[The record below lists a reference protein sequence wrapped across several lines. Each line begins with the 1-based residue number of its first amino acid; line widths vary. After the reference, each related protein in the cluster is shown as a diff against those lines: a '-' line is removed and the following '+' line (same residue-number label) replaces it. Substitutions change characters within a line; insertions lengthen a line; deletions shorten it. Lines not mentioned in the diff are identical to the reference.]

1 VFLVSAMHVKKLR
14 LLTPGPT
21 PLYPPAVRAMAG
33 SDIHHRTE
41 DFRSIYRRVLKN
53 LAHFM
58 GTAKDVVLF
67 SASGTGAMEAAVSNL
82 FSEGDKVLVVSAGKF
97 GERWAAL
104 TRAFGLDVA
113 VVEAPYGDAVS
124 PEKVAEALGAEPNTQ
139 GVFVQA
145 TESSTGVV
153 HDIGAMAEIIR
164 KTQAIFVVDAIT
176 GLGTSH
182 IDIDGWGLDVVVGG
196 SQKALMIPPGLS
208 FVAISEKAWARTQD
222 EAGGSFYFNFR
233 KYKEAGEAGESPFT
247 PAISLLLGL
256 DSTLAYIREIG
267 PEKLIANAQ
276 FLACAT
282 RKAAEALS
290 VQPFAKA
297 TPAGALTSICAPDGI
312 DSGEIVKQFDD
323 RFGSIIANGQGV
335 MKGKIF
341 RIAHLGYFDFSD
353 LFGTMAGLEIILE
366 SLGHPIALGAG
377 VQAVQQTY
385 IEMYSN
391 LEISD

>member
-1 VFLVSAMHVKKLR
+1 MHVKKIR

-21 PLYPPAVRAMAG
+21 PLYPPAVQAMTG

-58 GTAKDVVLF
+58 GTDNDIVLF

-104 TRAFGLDVA
+104 TRAFGLDVT
-113 VVEAPYGDAVS
+113 VTEVPYGDAVS
-124 PEKVAEALGAEPNTQ
+124 PEKVAEALDVEPNTQ

-145 TESSTGVV
+145 TESSTGVS
-153 HDIGAMAEIIR
+153 HDVRAMAEVVR

-208 FVAISEKAWARTQD
+208 FASISEKAWERTRSGQR
-222 EAGGSFYFNFR
+222 GSFYFDFR
-233 KYKEAGEAGESPFT
+233 KYKMAGEVGESPFT

-256 DSTLAYIREIG
+256 DSTLEYIREIG

-297 TPAGALTSICAPDGI
+297 TPAGALTSICTPAGI

-323 RFGSIIANGQGV
+323 RFGSIIANGQGT

-341 RIAHLGYFDFSD
+341 RIAHLGYFDFAD
-353 LFGTMAGLEIILE
+353 LFGTMAGLEIILK
-366 SLGHPIALGAG
+366 SLGHPIELGVG

-385 IEMYSN
+385 IEACSD
-391 LEISD
+391 LKISD

>member
-1 VFLVSAMHVKKLR
+1 MHVKKIR

-21 PLYPPAVRAMAG
+21 PLYPPAVQAMTG

-41 DFRSIYRRVLKN
+41 SFRSIYRRVLKN

-58 GTAKDVVLF
+58 GTDNDIVLF

-82 FSEGDKVLVVSAGKF
+82 FSGGDKVLVVSAGKF
-97 GERWAAL
+97 GERWTAL
-104 TRAFGLDVA
+104 TRAFGLDVT

-124 PEKVAEALGAEPNTQ
+124 PEKVAEALDVEPNTQ

-145 TESSTGVV
+145 TESSTGVS
-153 HDIGAMAEIIR
+153 HDVRAMAEVVR

-208 FVAISEKAWARTQD
+208 FASISEKAWERTRSGQR
-222 EAGGSFYFNFR
+222 GSFYFDLL
-233 KYKEAGEAGESPFT
+233 KYKVAGEVGESPFT

-256 DSTLAYIREIG
+256 DSTLEYIREIG

-312 DSGEIVKQFDD
+312 DSGEIVNQFDD
-323 RFGSIIANGQGV
+323 RFGSIIANGQGT

-341 RIAHLGYFDFSD
+341 RIAHLVYFDFAD
-353 LFGTMAGLEIILE
+353 LFGTMAGLEIILK
-366 SLGHPIALGAG
+366 SLGHPIELGVG

-385 IEMYSN
+385 IEACSD

>member
-1 VFLVSAMHVKKLR
+1 MHVKKIR

-21 PLYPPAVRAMAG
+21 PLYPPAVQAMTG

-41 DFRSIYRRVLKN
+41 SFRSIYRRVLKN

-58 GTAKDVVLF
+58 GTDNDIVLF

-82 FSEGDKVLVVSAGKF
+82 FSGGDKVLVVSAGKF
-97 GERWAAL
+97 GERWTAL
-104 TRAFGLDVA
+104 TRAFGLDVT

-124 PEKVAEALGAEPNTQ
+124 PEKVAEALDVEPNTQ

-145 TESSTGVV
+145 TESSTGVS
-153 HDIGAMAEIIR
+153 HDVRAMAEVVR

-208 FVAISEKAWARTQD
+208 FASISEKAWERTRSGQR
-222 EAGGSFYFNFR
+222 GSFYFDLL
-233 KYKEAGEAGESPFT
+233 KYKVAGEVGESPFT

-256 DSTLAYIREIG
+256 DSTLEYIREIG

-312 DSGEIVKQFDD
+312 DSGEIVNQFDD
-323 RFGSIIANGQGV
+323 RFGSIIANGQGT

-341 RIAHLGYFDFSD
+341 RIAHLGYFDFAD
-353 LFGTMAGLEIILE
+353 LFGTMAGLEIILK
-366 SLGHPIALGAG
+366 SLGHPIELGVG

-385 IEMYSN
+385 IEACSD